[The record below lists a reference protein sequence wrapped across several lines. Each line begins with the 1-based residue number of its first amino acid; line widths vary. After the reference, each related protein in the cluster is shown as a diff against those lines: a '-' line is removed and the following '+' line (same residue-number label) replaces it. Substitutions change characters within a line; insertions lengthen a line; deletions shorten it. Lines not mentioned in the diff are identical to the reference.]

1 MTEVYAIPPEI
12 MRDIAS
18 RHDVEQEI
26 FSKGSTH
33 IYIEL
38 RQTLENIDKKYFG
51 DQDGSNDKA
60 KSRGDQ

>member
-12 MRDIAS
+12 MRDIAH

-38 RQTLENIDKKYFG
+38 RTTLDNIKKKYFG
-51 DQDGSNDKA
+51 DQDDENKR
-60 KSRGDQ
+60 RGGT